1 MVIQGNESSN
11 CCKLTGKCQCITFH
25 RSLRLVFSLHRIWFP
40 FNSFKPKM
48 CHEQVNL
55 FFLISFGCAKLDRM
69 WTNLGVFARRNSI
82 FMKSRLRWFW
92 CSFLSICTYSI
103 SVSVG
108 GCLQCAY
115 FLSFHWPQS
124 IECNTRCE
132 QDLPYRQNLDHCK
145 HAKAPKKNHFS
156 WLSHEIKQILL
167 YNRVL
172 CTVEYIVADW
182 QRLYSEDSIE

>member
-25 RSLRLVFSLHRIWFP
+25 RSLRLVSGHRTLVFSLHRIWFP

-103 SVSVG
+103 SVSILCHFTDLSPSSVTLAASRT
-108 GCLQCAY
+108 CLTDRIWIIASTQKHRKKIIFPGYPMKSNKYYYTTGY
-115 FLSFHWPQS
+115 FVPS
-124 IECNTRCE
+124 NT
-132 QDLPYRQNLDHCK
+132 
-145 HAKAPKKNHFS
+145 
-156 WLSHEIKQILL
+156 
-167 YNRVL
+167 
-172 CTVEYIVADW
+172 
-182 QRLYSEDSIE
+182 